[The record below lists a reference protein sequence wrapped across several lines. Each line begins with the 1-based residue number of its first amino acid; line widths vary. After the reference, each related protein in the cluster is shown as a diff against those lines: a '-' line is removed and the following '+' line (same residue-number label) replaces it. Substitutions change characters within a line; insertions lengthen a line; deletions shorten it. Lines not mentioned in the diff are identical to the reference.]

1 MCKIPSGARFIIA
14 GKKGSDKQLTKHV
27 TSAFKLFFS
36 QRDAYHIK
44 IYYYF
49 SGANTFW
56 AIQGKSLLLECINK
70 INKRKSGKQIST
82 FNFSTLYTKKP
93 HDKLH
98 DILYK
103 VVDFVF
109 KGGTRDSITINKHN
123 CAS

>member
-1 MCKIPSGARFIIA
+1 MRKIPSGARFIIA
-14 GKKGSDKQLTKHV
+14 GKKGSDKQLSKHV
-27 TSAFKLFFS
+27 TSAFKLCFS

-44 IYYYF
+44 TYYF

-56 AIQGKSLLLECINK
+56 VIQGKSLLLECTNK

-82 FNFSTLYTKKP
+82 FNISTLYTKKP
-93 HDKLH
+93 HDKLR

-103 VVDFVF
+103 VVDFAF